1 VLKVL
6 LVVHYF
12 FPNHFYGTETY
23 TLEVARDLRR
33 RGYDVEILSAMSP
46 GEEGGREKLLF
57 SYTYDA
63 FTVHCIDFNFAPH
76 TSFCQLYYRPEM
88 YSFYYELL
96 SDVAPDIL
104 HITHLMNH
112 TAVILEAAAACS
124 IPAMA
129 TLTDFFG
136 ICFNSRLADINGEL
150 CPGPN
155 SSGSKCLHCYMET
168 IDSEELAKS
177 FAVLQPLAKKRYF
190 RGFLALA
197 LAWLGKLPLGKK
209 SGLLSQVRALTTR
222 AEKLHK
228 IYQKYQK
235 MVAPTDF
242 LYDAY
247 VANRFIEEKIVKI
260 NFGINWDIVTA
271 FREVR
276 KYDPG
281 RPLRFGYIG
290 QLADHKGV
298 DMLVRAFKTTSGYKE
313 LLLYGSPG
321 PGSPY
326 YEKLVEI
333 GGGDRSIIFAGTF
346 PETELGERLSEIDV
360 LVIPSR
366 WHENSPLVL
375 LYALATRTPV
385 IVSSVKGMTEF
396 VRDGEN
402 GLTFK
407 RGSLVDLTRV
417 MGRIMENPV
426 IIEGFSERADYR
438 KTISDHVDEIE
449 SIYREI
455 QPLLDTGSNPE

>member
-1 VLKVL
+1 MKVL

-12 FPNHFYGTETY
+12 FPDHFYGTETY

-33 RGYDVEILSAMSP
+33 RGYDVEIMSAMSP
-46 GEEGGREKLLF
+46 GEKGGQEKLLF
-57 SYTYDA
+57 RYTYDG
-63 FTVHCIDFNFAPH
+63 FTVHCVDFNFAPH
-76 TSFCQLYYRPEM
+76 SCFHQLYYRPEM
-88 YSFYYELL
+88 YSFYHELL
-96 SDVAPDIL
+96 STIAPDL
-104 HITHLMNH
+104 MHVTHLMNH
-112 TAVILEAAAACS
+112 TAVILEAADACA
-124 IPAMA
+124 IPVVA

-136 ICFNSRLADINGEL
+136 VCFNSRLSDVKGEL
-150 CPGPN
+150 CSGPN
-155 SSGSKCLHCYMET
+155 SSGSKCLHCYMEA
-168 IDSEELAKS
+168 IGSEELARS
-177 FAVLQPLAKKRYF
+177 FAVSRKLVDNSYFHRFSALCFAWLAK
-190 RGFLALA
+190 
-197 LAWLGKLPLGKK
+197 LPVGKK
-209 SGLLSQVRALTTR
+209 RGPLVQVRGLTERT
-222 AEKLHK
+222 EKLYNFYK
-228 IYQKYQK
+228 IYRK

-242 LYDAY
+242 LHDAY
-247 VANRFIEEKIVKI
+247 VANRFPEEKMVKI
-260 NFGINWDIVTA
+260 NFGINWDVVA
-271 FREVR
+271 DFRTVR
-276 KYDPG
+276 KYDTT

-298 DMLVRAFKTTSGYKE
+298 DMLVQSFKAVGGDKE

-333 GGGDRSIIFAGTF
+333 CAGDRSVIFAGTF
-346 PETELGERLSEIDV
+346 PETELGKRLSEIDV

-385 IVSSVKGMTEF
+385 IVSAVKGMTEF

-407 RGSLVDLTRV
+407 RGSLADLTRV
-417 MGRIMENPV
+417 MGLIMENPA

-449 SIYREI
+449 NIYREI
-455 QPLLDTGSNPE
+455 QPLMGAGSSSL

>member
-1 VLKVL
+1 MAKVL

-12 FPNHFYGTETY
+12 FPDHFYGTETY

-57 SYTYDA
+57 SYEYDG
-63 FTVHCIDFNFAPH
+63 FTVHCVDFNFAPH
-76 TSFCQLYYRPEM
+76 TSFRQLYHRPEM

-96 SDVAPDIL
+96 SEIAPDL
-104 HITHLMNH
+104 MHVTHLMNH
-112 TAVILEAAAACS
+112 TAVILEAADACA
-124 IPAMA
+124 IPVMA

-136 ICFNSRLADINGEL
+136 ICFNSRLSDIKGEL
-150 CPGPN
+150 CSGPN
-155 SSGSKCLHCYMET
+155 FSGSKCLRCYMEA
-168 IDSEELAKS
+168 IGSEEMAKS
-177 FAVLQPLAKKRYF
+177 FAVNQRLAENSCF
-190 RGFLALA
+190 RTFLALA
-197 LAWLGKLPLGKK
+197 LAWLAKLPQGRKRGPLV
-209 SGLLSQVRALTTR
+209 QVRALTQR
-222 AEKLHK
+222 AEDLHK
-228 IYQKYQK
+228 IYQKYRK

-242 LYDAY
+242 LHDAY
-247 VANRFIEEKIVKI
+247 VANRFPEEKMVKI
-260 NFGINWDIVTA
+260 NFGINWDVVA
-271 FREVR
+271 DFRTVR
-276 KYDPG
+276 KYDSG

-298 DMLVRAFKTTSGYKE
+298 DMLVRSFKAVDGNKE

-333 GGGDRSIIFAGTF
+333 CAGDRSVIFAGTF

-375 LYALATRTPV
+375 LYALATRTPL
-385 IVSSVKGMTEF
+385 IVSAVKGMTEF
-396 VRDGEN
+396 VRDGDN
-402 GLTFK
+402 GLTFE
-407 RGSLVDLTRV
+407 RGSQADLTRV
-417 MGRIMENPV
+417 IGLIMENPAL
-426 IIEGFSERADYR
+426 IEGFSERADYR

-449 SIYREI
+449 HLYQEI
-455 QPLLDTGSNPE
+455 